1 MADVKPILF
10 SGPMVRAILREIEA
24 PGAGKTQTRR
34 VIKLPRKT
42 ASGGPIYERKDMG
55 GWEPTTNG
63 GAGCFIVARDGTRR
77 PAPETVG
84 LWHRTTG
91 VCLNTDKQAGDLL
104 WVRET
109 WAKVGDADDDIHACP
124 DLRVHAY
131 YHADSVCPDHQRWR
145 PSIHMPRWASR
156 LTLEVTGVKVERLQ
170 DISEADALAEGVVWS
185 DEWSAFVVPGIEH
198 PNEDFPVLSR
208 PTARAMYAALWDF
221 INGLGAWSENT
232 WVAAVTFRPH
242 LCNIDAFPKEK
253 AA

>member
-1 MADVKPILF
+1 MTTNPQANERPILF
-10 SGPMVRAILREIEA
+10 SAPMVRAILDGR
-24 PGAGKTQTRR
+24 KTQTRR
-34 VIKLPRKT
+34 IVKPQPEMIQDCDPEGY
-42 ASGGPIYERKDMG
+42 SWVPQYGGRELSWTQCPYGQPGDRLGVREAHSILNTHGQHRADGLRWGPWG
-55 GWEPTTNG
+55 GLPTT
-63 GAGCFIVARDGTRR
+63 VSPDGT
-77 PAPETVG
+77 
-84 LWHRTTG
+84 
-91 VCLNTDKQAGDLL
+91 K
-104 WVRET
+104 
-109 WAKVGDADDDIHACP
+109 I
-124 DLRVHAY
+124 AY
-131 YHADSVCPDHQRWR
+131 YREGFDRADPPRWR